1 MDRRCKR
8 WKGRAMAVK
17 KILVTGAGGFIGC
30 HLGNYLGDQGFEVV
44 GLDLH
49 FPANGAGEGSPR
61 FLAVTGDF
69 RELGK
74 MDELLRGV
82 DVVFHLASAHLQ
94 VSLRESE
101 YRDINVHSLPDLLE
115 AARSNGVQRFV
126 HCSSVGVFGNLSQWP
141 AGEESPCR
149 PQSIYG
155 ETKLAGEN
163 EVRKFYER
171 TGFPVVIIR
180 PAWVYG
186 PGCPRTRKLYNALA
200 KRRFFMIGKGE
211 NMRHPIFISD
221 MTAAFS
227 LAMKSEEAI
236 GELFIIAGPMAIT
249 TREMVDA
256 FCRVFKLPK
265 PHIQLPYSVGL
276 ALARQAE
283 TISGWLKKEP
293 MFSRRSLEF
302 FDTNNAFDITKARN
316 LLGFEPEVNFDA
328 GLKASER
335 WLINRN

>member
-1 MDRRCKR
+1 MV
-8 WKGRAMAVK
+8 VK
-17 KILVTGAGGFIGC
+17 KILVTGAGGFIGY
-30 HLGNYLGDQGFEVV
+30 HLGNFLGDEGFEVV

-49 FPANGAGEGSPR
+49 YPAQVKGESGPR

-69 RELGK
+69 REK
-74 MDELLRGV
+74 ERMEELLRGV

-94 VSLRESE
+94 VSLKKSE
-101 YRDINVHSLPDLLE
+101 YWDINVHSLPTLLE
-115 AARSNGVQRFV
+115 LARRNGVQRFV
-126 HCSSVGVFGNLSQWP
+126 HCSSVGAFGNLSQWP

-186 PGCPRTRKLYNALA
+186 PGCPRTRKLYKALA
-200 KRRFFMIGKGE
+200 KRRFLMIGKGE
-211 NMRHPIFISD
+211 NMRHPIFITD

-227 LAMKSEEAI
+227 LAMKCEDAI
-236 GELFIIAGPMAIT
+236 GELFIIAGPKAIT

-265 PHIQLPYSVGL
+265 PQIQIPYSLGL
-276 ALARQAE
+276 ALARQSE
-283 TISGWLKKEP
+283 SISGWLKKEP

-302 FDTNNAFDITKARN
+302 FDTNNAFDITKARH

-328 GLKASER
+328 GLKASES
-335 WLINRN
+335 WLKNRI